1 MRDSVHP
8 VKIPSMLVKRLHD
21 CSELEANDGCQVREL
36 LHPKN
41 DPVSLPF
48 SLAICTAAPGAK
60 TYVHRLAQAE
70 VYYILR
76 GLGRAHVGHEIA
88 EVGADDAVLI
98 PAGESQWIENIG
110 DGDLVFAAI
119 VSALVCGR

>member
-1 MRDSVHP
+1 
-8 VKIPSMLVKRLHD
+8 MLVKRLRD
-21 CSELEANDGCQVREL
+21 CSGFEANDGCQVREL

-41 DPVSLPF
+41 DLVSLAF
-48 SLAICTAAPGAK
+48 SLAICTVAPGAK

-88 EVGADDAVLI
+88 EVGAGDAVLI
-98 PAGESQWIENIG
+98 PSRESQWIENIG
-110 DGDLVFAAI
+110 DGDLMFAAI
-119 VSALVCGR
+119 VSPPWCAEDDIPL